1 MARRSRTRGRAR
13 PAQRA
18 ATTVAR
24 HPMPRATRVPV
35 RGSVARAT
43 GTPSSSLERA
53 AAWERGYVVKDF
65 RRIGIVVAVMF
76 VLLALSDVVVHL
88 LQP

>member
-1 MARRSRTRGRAR
+1 
-13 PAQRA
+13 
-18 ATTVAR
+18 
-24 HPMPRATRVPV
+24 MPRATRAPV
-35 RGSVARAT
+35 RGGAARAT

-76 VLLALSDVVVHL
+76 ILLALSDVVVHL